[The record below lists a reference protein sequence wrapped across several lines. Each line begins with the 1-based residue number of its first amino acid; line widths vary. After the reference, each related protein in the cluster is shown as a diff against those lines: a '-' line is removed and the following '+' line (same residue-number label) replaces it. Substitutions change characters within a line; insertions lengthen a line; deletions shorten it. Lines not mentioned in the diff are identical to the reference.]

1 LKALRVSAEAAV
13 LAKKDAKHDVDHNC
27 FCQSILAIMAK
38 VRTFT
43 TILGPGMT
51 PRIALIH

>member
-27 FCQSILAIMAK
+27 LCQSTYLFLTIMAK
-38 VRTFT
+38 GPKPL
-43 TILGPGMT
+43 TILAQ
-51 PRIALIH
+51 RFELIH